1 MGEARFSER
10 MYAVETSVAALAHAS
25 DAQAVERVCERLHA
39 VETSVTALVKGEPV
53 SVVAHAAAAQALE
66 QVSERLHAVETSV
79 AALEDGEKASVAANA
94 AAAQAVDRVSDRLH
108 AAEMSVAVQVKNE
121 EASVWAHDLNVQAV
135 ERVSERLRAVET
147 SVVALVKGEVEG
159 FLQSVQWRVQVGDT
173 STASSDHSI
182 DQRVTDSVDRFLA
195 LAALAPSV
203 EDMSKHFASAEA
215 APVSSHTRDRNSR
228 NFCELTQEFLTTSYL
243 KQDLQNS
250 VGTGHLS
257 VPERLDA
264 VEESMASLFHRVS
277 ERLLTIESSL
287 ASLELPTEA
296 MHREQEPLVVAA
308 PSVFTE
314 TRVDNLLGRLRDI
327 GTTLHPPYFRRHQRV
342 PDCKEGAGV
351 GRDRC
356 VGIM

>member
-53 SVVAHAAAAQALE
+53 SVVAHDADAQAVE

-108 AAEMSVAVQVKNE
+108 AAETSVA
-121 EASVWAHDLNVQAV
+121 
-135 ERVSERLRAVET
+135 
-147 SVVALVKGEVEG
+147 ALVKGEVEG

-203 EDMSKHFASAEA
+203 EDMSKHLPLPRPRLFRL
-215 APVSSHTRDRNSR
+215 TR
-228 NFCELTQEFLTTSYL
+228 
-243 KQDLQNS
+243 
-250 VGTGHLS
+250 G
-257 VPERLDA
+257 
-264 VEESMASLFHRVS
+264 
-277 ERLLTIESSL
+277 
-287 ASLELPTEA
+287 
-296 MHREQEPLVVAA
+296 
-308 PSVFTE
+308 
-314 TRVDNLLGRLRDI
+314 I
-327 GTTLHPPYFRRHQRV
+327 GT
-342 PDCKEGAGV
+342 AA
-351 GRDRC
+351 
-356 VGIM
+356 